1 MRFGEWAFKFA
12 EKYLEYIDQLADLGE
27 SIAQQTFNLVDPS
40 TGNGGVEV
48 TTEQT
53 DNGQGFRIIAT
64 GDDAPF
70 IEFGTGVET
79 MTIRPTV
86 QADYPIEQGSWSQEH
101 DGMFAEKGYWYY
113 RGTRYTGT
121 AALAPMQYACNEM
134 EHMSTE
140 IARRV
145 FR

>member
-1 MRFGEWAFKFA
+1 MKFGDWAAKFSA
-12 EKYLEYIDQLADLGE
+12 KYSDYLAQLADLGE
-27 SIAQQTFNLVDPS
+27 NIAQYTFDLVDTS

-48 TTEQT
+48 TTEQNDGGT
-53 DNGQGFRIIAT
+53 GFRIIAT

-86 QADYPIEQGSWSQEH
+86 QADYPIEQGSWSEAN

-134 EHMSTE
+134 EHMFTE